1 MAEPRIVII
10 GAGPAGLT
18 AALELVRAGRPPIV
32 LDLEAQVGGISRTIV
47 HGGNRMDLGGHR
59 FFSKSDWVMDW
70 WRDILPVADQDDSA
84 PTRITY
90 RRQSRELEAA
100 APPVTSDPDRVMLV
114 RRRVSRIY
122 YLRKFF
128 DYPIRL
134 SPATLANLGLGRT
147 AAIGASY
154 LRSQAFPR
162 EQERTLEDF
171 LVNRFGQR
179 LYRTFFKD
187 YTEKVWGVPCTEISA
202 EWGAQRIKGLSISRA
217 LAHAVRG
224 ALRRGEAGTD
234 QKATETSLIE
244 RFLYPKLGPGQLWEV
259 VAERIR
265 AGGGEIRLG
274 QRVVGIRHDGRS
286 VSDVEV
292 RDRDGSTYR
301 IDAAHLISTMPIREL
316 VGALSPA
323 APAAVRAVGD
333 ELPYRDFMTA
343 GLLVPRMT
351 PPPGTPADAR
361 TGMPPDNWIYVQE
374 PDVRMG
380 RIQIF
385 NNWSPA
391 MVASRPKIFLGLEY
405 FCQAGDD
412 LWSMPD
418 DRFLAFA
425 ARELETIGLARA
437 AEVEDGVVVRVPK
450 AYPAYFGSYAR
461 LETVKDFA
469 ATLGNLWLVGR
480 NGMHRYNNQDHSM
493 VSARMA
499 VECILD
505 PSLDREAIWHVNLD
519 QEYHEEDAASR
530 GSA

>member
-1 MAEPRIVII
+1 MA
-10 GAGPAGLT
+10 
-18 AALELVRAGRPPIV
+18 
-32 LDLEAQVGGISRTIV
+32 
-47 HGGNRMDLGGHR
+47 
-59 FFSKSDWVMDW
+59 
-70 WRDILPVADQDDSA
+70 
-84 PTRITY
+84 
-90 RRQSRELEAA
+90 
-100 APPVTSDPDRVMLV
+100 
-114 RRRVSRIY
+114 
-122 YLRKFF
+122 
-128 DYPIRL
+128 
-134 SPATLANLGLGRT
+134 
-147 AAIGASY
+147 
-154 LRSQAFPR
+154 
-162 EQERTLEDF
+162 
-171 LVNRFGQR
+171 
-179 LYRTFFKD
+179 
-187 YTEKVWGVPCTEISA
+187 
-202 EWGAQRIKGLSISRA
+202 
-217 LAHAVRG
+217 
-224 ALRRGEAGTD
+224 RGEGGTD

-244 RFLYPKLGPGQLWEV
+244 RFLYPKLGPGQLWEI

-301 IDAAHLISTMPIREL
+301 IDAAHLISTMPISEL

-405 FCQAGDD
+405 FCQDGDE

-418 DRFLAFA
+418 ERFLRSRHASSRRSDWP
-425 ARELETIGLARA
+425 ARRRSRTAWSCACPRPTPRTSGAMPGSKPSGLRGHARQS
-437 AEVEDGVVVRVPK
+437 V
-450 AYPAYFGSYAR
+450 AR
-461 LETVKDFA
+461 RPQRHA
-469 ATLGNLWLVGR
+469 
-480 NGMHRYNNQDHSM
+480 
-493 VSARMA
+493 
-499 VECILD
+499 
-505 PSLDREAIWHVNLD
+505 SL
-519 QEYHEEDAASR
+519 
-530 GSA
+530 